1 MQTIAIREEDKS
13 ILERRVPLVPQDLA
27 PLLARGVR
35 VLVEPS
41 SHRVLK
47 DEEFAG
53 IGAELTRDLSPAGVI
68 FGLKE
73 IPSAKIQPGK
83 VHIYFSH
90 TIKGQPYNMA
100 MLRQILRTGATLI
113 DYERVVD
120 DQNRR
125 LIFFGNFAGY
135 AGAINSLYLLGERL
149 AQAGVRTPL
158 QEIRRAM
165 DCDSLAHA
173 HSLVHQAG
181 LELRR
186 QGLPE
191 ALCPFVIGVTGYGNV
206 SKGAQDVVNEL
217 DPVPITP
224 ADLLRGH
231 FERGPNEIYKV
242 VFTEADMV
250 APVAGGPPFELQHYF
265 QHPEGYRSVF
275 EGYLPRLTVLLNCI
289 YWDARYPRLV
299 TREAVRRLWAQGEKT
314 LRVIGD
320 ISCDIEGSIEFTFEA
335 HGPDRPFLVYHP
347 LREEYHLGLEGE
359 GIAVL
364 IEDIL
369 PSELPL
375 EASQYFS
382 KVLCPF
388 VPGIAAADFGVP
400 FENLAVPD
408 PIRRAVIVY
417 QGQLT
422 PGYRYLE
429 QYLKD

>member
-13 ILERRVPLVPQDLA
+13 VLEKRVPLTPADLA
-27 PLLARGVR
+27 PLVARGMR

-41 SHRVLK
+41 NHRVLR
-47 DEEFAG
+47 DEEFTRA
-53 IGAELTRDLSPAGVI
+53 GAELTRDLSPAGVI

-73 IPSAKIQPGK
+73 IPAAKILPGK
-83 VHIYFSH
+83 THIFFSH
-90 TIKGQPYNMA
+90 TIKGQPYNMG
-100 MLRQILRTGATLI
+100 MLRQILWSGATLI

-120 DQNRR
+120 EHNRR

-135 AGAINSLYLLGERL
+135 AGAINSLYLLGQRL
-149 AQAGVRTPL
+149 AQEGIRSPL

-173 HSLVHQAG
+173 HALVRQAG
-181 LELRR
+181 RELRR
-186 QGLPE
+186 EGLPE
-191 ALCPFVIGVTGYGNV
+191 ALRPFVIGVTGYGNV
-206 SKGAQDVVNEL
+206 SKGAQDVVDEL
-217 DPVPITP
+217 EPVPLSP

-231 FERGPNEIYKV
+231 FEAGLNEIYKV

-250 APVAGGPPFELQHYF
+250 TPIEGGPPFELQHYF
-265 QHPEGYRSVF
+265 KHPEGYRSVF
-275 EGYLPRLTVLLNCI
+275 EGYLPRLSLLLNCI
-289 YWDARYPRLV
+289 YWDGRYPRLV
-299 TREAVRRLWAQGEKT
+299 TREAVRRLWAQAQKT

-335 HGPDRPFLVYHP
+335 HGPDQPFLIYHP
-347 LREEYHLGLEGE
+347 LQDRYHLGLEGE
-359 GIAVL
+359 GVAVL

-382 KVLCPF
+382 KVLSPF
-388 VPGIAAADFGVP
+388 VPSIAAADFGVP
-400 FENLAVPD
+400 FEELAVPD

-417 QGQLT
+417 RGQLT